1 MSINY
6 VNCALLLMDNN
17 NKRKNACSLRETQNS
32 RGAAFLASLRKA
44 APHQSRIASNRKVN
58 VERGVSLARNP
69 FKLPS
74 AYLLYC

>member
-6 VNCALLLMDNN
+6 VKCALLHMDK
-17 NKRKNACSLRETQNS
+17 KRKNICSSRETRNA